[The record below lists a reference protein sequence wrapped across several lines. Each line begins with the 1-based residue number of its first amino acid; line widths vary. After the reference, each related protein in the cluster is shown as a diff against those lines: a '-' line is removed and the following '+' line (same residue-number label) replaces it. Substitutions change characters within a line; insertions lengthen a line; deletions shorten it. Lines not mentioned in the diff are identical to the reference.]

1 MKTTQNDILLLK
13 LEVLQVKIQQA
24 VRSLLDM
31 NEAIDAT
38 KKTLENEVATAY
50 KNPTISTEIS

>member
-38 KKTLENEVATAY
+38 KKTLENEDN
-50 KNPTISTEIS
+50 KE